1 MVVTVSTEYYLRRA
15 PKSCPTCG
23 HDPMAEE
30 VHIGHASG
38 GWLFLW
44 NGWRTA
50 EGSPADR
57 PLDRPF
63 AWFKFLAEEEER
75 GGAVVDEYGRTYQ
88 VTEFFDLVAQA
99 RDVRTSLRHSDLA
112 GTRTV
117 HVNGGDFKFHDGEV
131 R

>member
-1 MVVTVSTEYYLRRA
+1 MSTEYYLRRA
-15 PKSCPTCG
+15 PKACPTCG

-30 VHIGHASG
+30 VRIGHSSG

-44 NGWRTA
+44 DGWRTA
-50 EGSPADR
+50 ECSPAGR

-63 AWFKFLAEEEER
+63 AWFKFLAEQEER
-75 GGAVVDEYGRTYQ
+75 GSAIVDEYGRAYK

-99 RDVRTSLRHSDLA
+99 REPRDGRAPLRHSNLA
-112 GTRTV
+112 GTDVV
-117 HVNGGDFKFHDGEV
+117 HVNGGDFRFHDGEV